1 MKSNRNNKN
10 SNKKQ
15 DNFKDRGKDRYHRK
29 SKSNV
34 RIKSYSV
41 DAQITSLNKS
51 GKAVFEYKG
60 SVFEVSYLLPG
71 EKALLEFKEGPRYTE
86 IKTKKL
92 ISQSKDRVKPVCRHF
107 KDCGGCHLQHMNYEA
122 QLRFKQSQVGN
133 LLGEYGKVNEIIG
146 MENPYDYRNKVH
158 STFKSDKTGAIV
170 SGIYKPYSHDI
181 VAIDRCVIQTPKSD
195 ELIMSIRKI
204 AKKCK
209 LEAYDEDTGRGFLR
223 HVLIRTGYNTG
234 EIMVVLVVTKK
245 MFPSKTKFIA
255 ELKKAHPEVD
265 TLIMNLN
272 SRKTSVV
279 LGGWEKVLYGKGYI
293 EDVLCGKKFQ
303 LSARSFYQINPIQT
317 EKLYNKAI
325 EMAELNGDEV
335 VLDTYCGIGTI
346 GIIASDKANKVIGV
360 EVNHQAVKNAKN
372 NAKINKCSNIEFYER
387 DASEFM
393 KAAAKDKFDV
403 DVLFMDPPREGSNVN
418 FLDSAIKLA
427 PRTIVYISCSPETQ
441 ARDLKYLVDDYEIRE
456 IQPVDLFPQTHH
468 CECIVKLTRKIA
480 K

>member
-10 SNKKQ
+10 NNKKN
-15 DNFKDRGKDRYHRK
+15 DNFKDRGKGRYHRK

-41 DAQITSLNKS
+41 DAQITSINKS

-60 SVFEVSYLLPG
+60 SVFEVPYLLPG
-71 EKALLEFKEGPRYTE
+71 EKALLELKEGPRYTE
-86 IKTKKL
+86 VRTKKL
-92 ISQSKDRVKPVCRHF
+92 KKESQDRVKPACRHF
-107 KDCGGCHLQHMNYEA
+107 KECGGCHLQHMNYEA
-122 QLRFKQSQVGN
+122 QLKFKQDQVKN
-133 LLGEYGKVNEIIG
+133 LMSSYGKVNEIIG

-158 STFKSDKTGAIV
+158 STFKTEKKGSII

-181 VAIDRCVIQTPKSD
+181 VPIDRCVIQNPKAD

-209 LEAYDEDTGRGFLR
+209 LKPYNEDLEKGFLR

-245 MFPSKTKFIA
+245 IFPSKTKFIA

-293 EDVLCGKKFQ
+293 EDILCGKKFQ

-325 EMAELNGDEV
+325 EMAELKGNEV

-346 GIIASDKANKVIGV
+346 GIIASDKAKKVIGV

-372 NAKINKCSNIEFYER
+372 NAKINECSNIEFYER
-387 DASEFM
+387 DATDFM
-393 KAAAKDKFDV
+393 KAAAKDDFDI
-403 DVLFMDPPREGSNVN
+403 DVLFMDPPREGSNEH
-418 FLDSAIKLA
+418 FLGAAVKLS
-427 PRTIVYISCSPETQ
+427 PRTIVYISCNPETQ
-441 ARDLKYLVDDYEIRE
+441 ARDLKYLVKDYEVRE

-468 CECIVKLTRKIA
+468 SECIVKLVRKGL
-480 K
+480 